1 MSNAWIDNAL
11 KPAHDGMVREPAA
24 ELPIVNVGGP
34 MGVLVEPCDQQALT
48 ASFYDQESETLT
60 VHILPFEPYHGYLE
74 AGDIR
79 IDTDEEGRPVFIEA
93 AVDRADWK
101 IDPHYMFP
109 AVETNGTIVFR
120 ETRRIHSP
128 GEVWA
133 SPCRKMACLRF
144 LARRDGHVV
153 RFSKDIMV
161 ETADGFLVAVWIR
174 GISLD
179 FGGRKQAAWRAKTA
193 YKLRKSGRQ
202 WRACT
207 GRKLSKSLS
216 ERE

>member
-1 MSNAWIDNAL
+1 MSNAWINNAL
-11 KPAHDGMVREPAA
+11 KPAYDGIVRESAA
-24 ELPIVNVGGP
+24 HTPILNVGGP
-34 MGVLVEPCDQQALT
+34 MGVLVEPCDQPVLT
-48 ASFYDQESETLT
+48 ASFYDQESDALT
-60 VHILPFEPYHGYLE
+60 VHILPFEPYHSYLE

-79 IDTDEEGRPVFIEA
+79 IDTDAAGRPVFVEA
-93 AVDRADWK
+93 AVNRADWK
-101 IDPHYMFP
+101 INPQFTFP
-109 AVETNGTIVFR
+109 AVEVNGAITFR

-128 GEVWA
+128 GEVWS
-133 SPCRKMACLRF
+133 SPCREMACLRF
-144 LARRDGHVV
+144 LARRDGKVI
-153 RFSKDIMV
+153 RFSRDVMI
-161 ETADGFLVAVWIR
+161 EIADGYLVALWIR

-193 YKLRKSGRQ
+193 YMLRKNGRE